1 MMTDAQL
8 NDDTAGEVDGL
19 ICAFVLDGEGGGT
32 PLDWAGVRAWTPD
45 DGLLW
50 VHLDRKDPTTLKWI
64 EGDSGIPSAV
74 TRPLLS
80 EDARPRALV
89 EHDNLLVILRGVNMH
104 PDADPEDMIAVR
116 CWIEAD
122 RIITLRHMRVMAT
135 RDLRAMITRGEGPA
149 DQGEFL
155 VRMTD
160 RLIDRMGPVITEID
174 DALDEIEDAVQSD
187 ASHELRQRLVRT
199 RRSAIGLRRYLAPQ
213 RDAMSR
219 LQAENLS
226 WLSDLNR
233 AFLREIADRT
243 TRYVEDL
250 EAARERAAAVQ
261 DEFNYQMSERMNRT
275 MYVLTVVAAILLP
288 PSLLTGLLGINVGGL
303 PGIENG
309 NAFWIV
315 VAAIVG
321 LGVFEYFLLRR
332 LKWI

>member
-1 MMTDAQL
+1 MQSDVEQS
-8 NDDTAGEVDGL
+8 DDIVGEVDGL
-19 ICAFVLDGEGGGT
+19 ICAFLLDGEGGGS
-32 PLDWAGVRAWTPD
+32 PLDWTGVRAWKPE

-50 VHLDRKDPTTLKWI
+50 VHLDRKDPGTSTWI
-64 EGDSGIPSAV
+64 ENHSGIPSAIK
-74 TRPLLS
+74 RPLLS
-80 EDARPRALV
+80 EDARPRVLV
-89 EHDNLLVILRGVNMH
+89 EQDRLLVILRGVNLN
-104 PDADPEDMIAVR
+104 PDADPEDMVAVR
-116 CWIEAD
+116 CWIEPD
-122 RIITLRHMRVMAT
+122 RIVTLRHVRLMAVNDI
-135 RDLRAMITRGEGPA
+135 REMIARGDGPA

-155 VRMTD
+155 VRLTD
-160 RLIDRMGPVITEID
+160 RLIDRMGPVISEID
-174 DALDEIEDAVQSD
+174 DTLDEIEETVQED
-187 ASHELRQRLVRT
+187 ASQGLRARLVRT

-219 LQAENLS
+219 LQAEKLT
-226 WLSDLNR
+226 WLTDLNR

-303 PGIENG
+303 PGVESPA
-309 NAFWIV
+309 AFWIV
-315 VAAIVG
+315 AAAILV
-321 LGVFEYFLLRR
+321 LGVFEYVLLRK

>member
-1 MMTDAQL
+1 MQTDTEL
-8 NDDTAGEVDGL
+8 NDDIVGEIDGL

-32 PLDWAGVRAWTPD
+32 PLDWAGVRAWKPD

-50 VHLDRKDPTTLKWI
+50 LHLDRKAPHTLSWV
-64 EGDSGIPSAV
+64 ERESGIPSAI

-80 EDARPRALV
+80 EDARPRVLV
-89 EHDNLLVILRGVNMH
+89 EHDHLLVILRGVNEH
-104 PDADPEDMIAVR
+104 PDADPEDMVAVR
-116 CWIEAD
+116 CWIEPD
-122 RIITLRHMRVMAT
+122 RIITLRHVRVMAT
-135 RDLRAMITRGEGPA
+135 NDIREMIARGDGPS

-160 RLIDRMGPVITEID
+160 RLIDRMGPVISEID
-174 DALDEIEDAVQSD
+174 DALDEIEDAVQDD
-187 ASHELRQRLVRT
+187 ASHELRIRLALT

-219 LQAENLS
+219 LQAEKLS

-303 PGIENG
+303 PGVDSG
-309 NAFWIV
+309 ASFWVV
-315 VAAIVG
+315 VAIIVG
-321 LGVFEYFLLRR
+321 LGVFEYFLLRK

>member
-1 MMTDAQL
+1 MSESS
-8 NDDTAGEVDGL
+8 DDIVDEVDGL
-19 ICAFVLDGEGGGT
+19 ICAFVLDGEGGGK
-32 PLDWAGVRAWTPD
+32 PLDWAGIRAWEPEN
-45 DGLLW
+45 GLLW
-50 VHLDRKDPTTLKWI
+50 VHLDRKDPHTSHWV
-64 EGDSGIPSAV
+64 ENESAIPAALSRA
-74 TRPLLS
+74 LLS
-80 EDARPRALV
+80 DDARPRVFV
-89 EHDNLLVILRGVNMH
+89 ERDELLVILRGVNLN
-104 PDADPEDMIAVR
+104 PGADPADMVSVR
-116 CWIEAD
+116 VWIEPN
-122 RIITLRHMRVMAT
+122 RIVSLRHARLMAVN
-135 RDLRAMITRGEGPA
+135 DLREMLARGDGPA

-160 RLIDRMGPVITEID
+160 RLIDRMGPVISEID
-174 DALDEIEDAVQSD
+174 ETLDEVEDAVQD
-187 ASHELRQRLVRT
+187 NASHELRGRLVET
-199 RRSAIGLRRYLAPQ
+199 RQKAIMLRRYLAPQ

-219 LQAENLS
+219 LQAEKLS

-303 PGIENG
+303 PGVDDG

-315 VAAIVG
+315 VGAIVA
-321 LGVFEYFLLRR
+321 LGVVEYALLRK